1 MLSIF
6 NWGKKSNVSKFM
18 TKEDDTEDQTLK
30 VPENNL
36 TKNIDILSIAE
47 TIGFNAHQVSWTVK
61 ENVTAARDL
70 AKSIKQNHDELLNG
84 SAGVEELAGLA
95 RQLEDNSKTVVDLA
109 YSRKTEADE
118 GQKVMNKLNLQLEQ
132 ISEDVLK
139 YAESVMVL
147 KKLSE
152 SISEFVT
159 EMTNIAKQTN
169 LLALNAAIEAA
180 RAGSAGK
187 SFSIVADEIRKL
199 ADHST
204 VSARH
209 IQGTANSIT
218 EGIHKIAGEATESS
232 KKINEVK
239 ESIRHEQQS
248 MLHITDAFK
257 EISELNNEL
266 FSSLTQQAQTTEVLA
281 GVFNSL
287 SEGLEGISEF
297 LGTQDKNHEHLAGL
311 ADNLNLDIYVLQRQA
326 VLFKQPKELIF
337 GINPALSP
345 ESMKKMYL
353 PAIESFCEN
362 LGYIPRVII
371 TPDYTSLAD
380 ILLEG
385 IVDIAWFS
393 PLAYV
398 DAANRGA
405 IIPLVSPV
413 VNGSATYKGYIITKK
428 GSGVKSLSD
437 IKGKRMAFVDKK
449 SASGYAYPQM
459 MLRREG
465 INPDRDLKETV
476 FLGSHN
482 RVIESVLA
490 SEVAV
495 GATYS
500 EAIEDAQK
508 HHLPIEQLIYLAETE
523 PIPKDCLAA
532 NSHFDEET
540 IARLQKGFA
549 ELATTPRGRDSLANS
564 PIKGFVPVTTE
575 VYDIVREVSKSVG

>member
-1 MLSIF
+1 MFSL
-6 NWGKKSNVSKFM
+6 GKKKSVSKIM
-18 TKEDDTEDQTLK
+18 PKEINTSDETHK
-30 VPENNL
+30 VLENNL
-36 TKNIDILSIAE
+36 KSNIDILSLTE
-47 TIGFNAHQVSWTVK
+47 TLGFNAHQVNWTVK
-61 ENVTAARDL
+61 ENVAAARDV
-70 AKSIKQNHDELLNG
+70 AKSIKQNHNELLNG

-109 YSRKTEADE
+109 YSRRAEADE
-118 GQKVMNKLNLQLEQ
+118 GQKVMDRLNLRLEQ
-132 ISEDVLK
+132 ISEDVLN

-180 RAGSAGK
+180 RAGTAGK

-204 VSARH
+204 VSARR
-209 IQGTANSIT
+209 IQETATSIT
-218 EGIHKIAGEATESS
+218 EGIHIIAGRATESS
-232 KKINEVK
+232 KKIKEIK
-239 ESIRHEQQS
+239 ESIRNEQQN
-248 MLHITDAFK
+248 MLRITDAFK
-257 EISELNNEL
+257 EISELNSEL
-266 FSSLTQQAQTTEVLA
+266 FSSLTQQTQTTEVLA

-287 SEGLEGISEF
+287 SEGLEKISEV
-297 LGTQDKNHEHLAGL
+297 LGTQDKNNEHLAGL
-311 ADNLNLDIYVLQRQA
+311 AYNLNLDVFALQRQA
-326 VLFKQPKELIF
+326 VQFKEPKELIF

-353 PAIESFCEN
+353 PAINSFCEN
-362 LGYIPRVII
+362 LGYIPHVII

-380 ILLEG
+380 NLLEG

-398 DAANRGA
+398 DAADRGV
-405 IIPLVSPV
+405 IIPLVSPL

-428 GSGVKSLSD
+428 GSGVNSLAD

-449 SASGYAYPQM
+449 SASGYAYPRM
-459 MLRREG
+459 MLWKEG
-465 INPDRDLKETV
+465 IDPDRDLKETV

-490 SEVAV
+490 SEMSV

-508 HHLPIEQLIYLAETE
+508 HHLPIEQLSFLAETE

-532 NSHFDEET
+532 NSHFDADT
-540 IARLQKGFA
+540 IARLQQGFT
-549 ELATTPRGRDSLANS
+549 ELATTPRGGESLTHS

-575 VYDIVREVSKSVG
+575 VYDIVREVSKSAR

>member
-1 MLSIF
+1 MF
-6 NWGKKSNVSKFM
+6 NLGKKNNISKITPKESNANDE
-18 TKEDDTEDQTLK
+18 THK
-30 VPENNL
+30 VQGSNL
-36 TKNIDILSIAE
+36 NNIDILSIAE
-47 TIGFNAHQVSWTVK
+47 TLGFNAHQVNWTVK
-61 ENVTAARDL
+61 ENVAAARDL

-95 RQLEDNSKTVVDLA
+95 RQLEDNSKIVVDLA
-109 YSRKTEADE
+109 YSRRAEADE
-118 GQKVMNKLNLQLEQ
+118 GQKVMDKLNLQLEQ
-132 ISEDVLK
+132 IGDDVLN

-180 RAGSAGK
+180 RAGVAGR

-209 IQGTANSIT
+209 IQGTATSIT
-218 EGIHKIAGEATESS
+218 EGIHQIAGRATESS

-266 FSSLTQQAQTTEVLA
+266 FNSLSQQAQTTEVLA

-287 SEGLEGISEF
+287 SEGLEEISEV

-311 ADNLNLDIYVLQRQA
+311 ADNLNLGVYDLQRQA
-326 VLFKQPKELIF
+326 AQFKQPKELIF

-345 ESMKKMYL
+345 EAMKKMYL
-353 PAIESFCEN
+353 PVIESFCEN

-380 ILLEG
+380 NLLEG

-398 DAANRGA
+398 DAANRGV
-405 IIPLVSPV
+405 IIPLVSPI
-413 VNGSATYKGYIITKK
+413 VNGSATYKGYIVTKK
-428 GSGVKSLSD
+428 GSGVNSLTD
-437 IKGKRMAFVDKK
+437 IRGKRMAFVDKK
-449 SASGYAYPQM
+449 SASGYAYPRM
-459 MLRREG
+459 MMWREG

-508 HHLPIEQLIYLAETE
+508 QHLPIEQLIYLAETE

-532 NSHFDEET
+532 NSHFDEAT
-540 IARLQKGFA
+540 ISRFQQGFA
-549 ELATTPRGRDSLANS
+549 ELAKTPRGRDSLTHS
-564 PIKGFVPVTTE
+564 PIKGFIPVTTE
-575 VYDIVREVSKSVG
+575 VYDIVREVSKSAG

>member
-1 MLSIF
+1 MF
-6 NWGKKSNVSKFM
+6 NLGKKNNISKITPKESNANDE
-18 TKEDDTEDQTLK
+18 THK
-30 VPENNL
+30 VQGSNL
-36 TKNIDILSIAE
+36 NNIDILSIAE
-47 TIGFNAHQVSWTVK
+47 TLGFNAHQVNWTVK
-61 ENVTAARDL
+61 ENVAAARDL

-95 RQLEDNSKTVVDLA
+95 RQLEDNSKIVVDLA
-109 YSRKTEADE
+109 YSRRAEADE
-118 GQKVMNKLNLQLEQ
+118 GQKVMDKLNLQLEQ
-132 ISEDVLK
+132 IGDDVLN

-180 RAGSAGK
+180 RAGVAGR

-209 IQGTANSIT
+209 IQGTATSIT
-218 EGIHKIAGEATESS
+218 EGIHQIAGRATESS

-266 FSSLTQQAQTTEVLA
+266 FNSLSQQAQTTEVLA

-287 SEGLEGISEF
+287 SEGLEEISEV

-311 ADNLNLDIYVLQRQA
+311 ADNLNLGVYDLQRQA
-326 VLFKQPKELIF
+326 AQFKQPKELIF

-345 ESMKKMYL
+345 EAMKKMYL
-353 PAIESFCEN
+353 PVIESFCEN

-380 ILLEG
+380 NLLEG

-398 DAANRGA
+398 DAANRGV
-405 IIPLVSPV
+405 IIPLVSPIV
-413 VNGSATYKGYIITKK
+413 KGSATYKGYIVTKK
-428 GSGVKSLSD
+428 GSGVNSLTD
-437 IKGKRMAFVDKK
+437 IRGKRMAFVDKK
-449 SASGYAYPQM
+449 SASGYAYPRM
-459 MLRREG
+459 MMWREG

-508 HHLPIEQLIYLAETE
+508 QHLPIEQLIYLAETE

-532 NSHFDEET
+532 NSHFDEAT
-540 IARLQKGFA
+540 ISRFQQGFA
-549 ELATTPRGRDSLANS
+549 ELAKTPRGRDSLTHS
-564 PIKGFVPVTTE
+564 PIKGFIPVTTE
-575 VYDIVREVSKSVG
+575 VYDIVREVSKSAG